1 MSQVNHLREELHLHL
16 AAVDDVDDVVD
27 GDGRLGNVGGEDD
40 LGDAL
45 GGVVEGGALV
55 LPRQL
60 GVEGDDAVCRRAE
73 DGMALQMLQTGKDLG
88 PAGEEDEDGAG
99 NVEGVDV
106 LEQGVQ
112 QVEGD
117 LPLTHVGHSLSH
129 G

>member
-1 MSQVNHLREELHLHL
+1 MQWKDPPSVSARLVSLE
-16 AAVDDVDDVVD
+16 VVPD
-27 GDGRLGNVGGEDD
+27 TDD
-40 LGDAL
+40 LSLAW
-45 GGVVEGGALV
+45 
-55 LPRQL
+55 Q
-60 GVEGDDAVCRRAE
+60 
-73 DGMALQMLQTGKDLG
+73 
-88 PAGEEDEDGAG
+88 EDEDGAG